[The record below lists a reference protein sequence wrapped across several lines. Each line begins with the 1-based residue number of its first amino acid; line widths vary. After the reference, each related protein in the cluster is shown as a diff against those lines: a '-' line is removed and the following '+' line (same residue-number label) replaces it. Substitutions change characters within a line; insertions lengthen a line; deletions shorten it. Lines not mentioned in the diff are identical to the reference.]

1 MIKKAYNETECIC
14 RIKSLERDLSSALA
28 NADHWMSRKE
38 ESDRE
43 NARLNCLVDDCDSL
57 QKESDSRM
65 DIIMN
70 LREAMAEIREVWV
83 GSDDG
88 IVETSQAA
96 YFQRL
101 VVECYQIAGDAL
113 K

>member
-57 QKESDSRM
+57 LFTSMKRKVLE
-65 DIIMN
+65 
-70 LREAMAEIREVWV
+70 LGGYEREIFITHTPELWDLADAVIDLDAMKAI
-83 GSDDG
+83 
-88 IVETSQAA
+88 
-96 YFQRL
+96 
-101 VVECYQIAGDAL
+101 
-113 K
+113 